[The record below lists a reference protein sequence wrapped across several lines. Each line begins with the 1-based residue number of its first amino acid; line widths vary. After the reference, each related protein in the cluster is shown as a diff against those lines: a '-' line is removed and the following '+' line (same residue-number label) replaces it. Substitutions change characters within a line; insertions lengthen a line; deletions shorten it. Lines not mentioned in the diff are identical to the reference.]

1 MWIREASLYFLDDLT
16 KNRVTMS
23 SSQMRFQSTN
33 VYMSH
38 RHGTCVS
45 GLVPTSP
52 VRSQNTREWKRQP
65 PDDFHSKF
73 GRRGARVGL
82 VYPAFGPL
90 ASGPRRVY
98 QSGLWSTQV
107 PWALW
112 VDQSRPAEEFA
123 MNFPCR
129 RKPRVR
135 RSISRRGRVS
145 QGHPAKR
152 NHWALR
158 GDAFGL
164 PHGPDGL

>member
-1 MWIREASLYFLDDLT
+1 MHPQTRFESINAC
-16 KNRVTMS
+16 MS
-23 SSQMRFQSTN
+23 YRI
-33 VYMSH
+33 
-38 RHGTCVS
+38 GTCVCF
-45 GLVPTSP
+45 LVPTGP
-52 VRSQNTREWKRQP
+52 VRSQSTREWKRQP
-65 PDDFHSKF
+65 PDDFHSNF

-112 VDQSRPAEEFA
+112 VDQSRPAEDFSII
-123 MNFPCR
+123 FPCR
-129 RKPRVR
+129 WKPRAR

-145 QGHPAKR
+145 QGHPTKR

-158 GDAFGL
+158 ADAFGL
-164 PHGPDGL
+164 PNDFGGL

>member
-1 MWIREASLYFLDDLT
+1 M
-16 KNRVTMS
+16 
-23 SSQMRFQSTN
+23 SSQMRFEPIN
-33 VYMSH
+33 VCRSH
-38 RHGTCVS
+38 RNGICVS
-45 GLVPTSP
+45 GPVPTGP
-52 VRSQNTREWKRQP
+52 VRSQSTREWKNQP
-65 PDDFHSKF
+65 PDEFHRKCW
-73 GRRGARVGL
+73 RRGARVGL

-90 ASGPRRVY
+90 AWGPRRVY

-112 VDQSRPAEEFA
+112 VDQSRPAEDFSII
-123 MNFPCR
+123 FPCR
-129 RKPRVR
+129 WKPRVR

-164 PHGPDGL
+164 PNGFGGL